1 MTIMIKKRNGRKEVL
16 DITKIQKM
24 TIEATAGLEGVS
36 QSELELDSHIKFI
49 DGMNSSDIQDALIKT
64 AVEKIDIDVPNWTF
78 VAARLFLYDLYHR
91 VGIAT
96 YGVKG
101 EAYRHLKEYINFG
114 IEAGRIIPNL
124 ANGYDLDDLNS
135 YIDPS
140 RDFLFNYLGIKTLYD
155 RYLIKNSKG
164 EPIELPQQ
172 MFMAI
177 AMFLAQNE
185 EKKQE
190 KAKEF
195 YDVISKFEVMLA
207 TPTLSNART
216 NRHQLSSCYIGSSP
230 DNIEG
235 IFDGYKEMA
244 LLSKYGGGI
253 GWDWNQIRSLGGS
266 IDGHKSAAGGTVPF
280 LKITNEIVRTAANTK
295 DFAKMFRRS
304 YSEELNTN
312 TILEYTIPLLKSA
325 LLSTKTA
332 ISIIDEQE
340 HSKVEEKYQ
349 RVIVEE
355 SKTDDLYLMIEKNI
369 LKLITQK
376 LDLSKEYFDL
386 LSSLR
391 RLEKIADRSVSIAS
405 LLQFAKLGGDIVQS

>member
-1 MTIMIKKRNGRKEVL
+1 MLKPYEEKLKLIKSEVEKLGL
-16 DITKIQKM
+16 DIVEALEVCLKALNERKIENLKNV
-24 TIEATAGLEGVS
+24 EVS
-36 QSELELDSHIKFI
+36 
-49 DGMNSSDIQDALIKT
+49 
-64 AVEKIDIDVPNWTF
+64 
-78 VAARLFLYDLYHR
+78 
-91 VGIAT
+91 
-96 YGVKG
+96 
-101 EAYRHLKEYINFG
+101 
-114 IEAGRIIPNL
+114 
-124 ANGYDLDDLNS
+124 
-135 YIDPS
+135 
-140 RDFLFNYLGIKTLYD
+140 
-155 RYLIKNSKG
+155 
-164 EPIELPQQ
+164 
-172 MFMAI
+172 
-177 AMFLAQNE
+177 
-185 EKKQE
+185 EKKFLVKSNE
-190 KAKEF
+190 I
-195 YDVISKFEVMLA
+195 DNLTITTLA
-207 TPTLSNART
+207 LYTPEARDL
-216 NRHQLSSCYIGSSP
+216 RR
-230 DNIEG
+230 
-235 IFDGYKEMA
+235 MVA
-244 LLSKYGGGI
+244 
-253 GWDWNQIRSLGGS
+253 
-266 IDGHKSAAGGTVPF
+266 F

>member
-1 MTIMIKKRNGRKEVL
+1 MLKPYEEKLK
-16 DITKIQKM
+16 
-24 TIEATAGLEGVS
+24 
-36 QSELELDSHIKFI
+36 
-49 DGMNSSDIQDALIKT
+49 LIKSE
-64 AVEKIDIDVPNWTF
+64 VEKLGLDV
-78 VAARLFLYDLYHR
+78 V
-91 VGIAT
+91 
-96 YGVKG
+96 
-101 EAYRHLKEYINFG
+101 EALEVCLKALNERK
-114 IEAGRIIPNL
+114 IENL
-124 ANGYDLDDLNS
+124 
-135 YIDPS
+135 
-140 RDFLFNYLGIKTLYD
+140 
-155 RYLIKNSKG
+155 KNVEVS
-164 EPIELPQQ
+164 
-172 MFMAI
+172 
-177 AMFLAQNE
+177 
-185 EKKQE
+185 EKKFLVKSNE
-190 KAKEF
+190 I
-195 YDVISKFEVMLA
+195 DNLIITTLA
-207 TPTLSNART
+207 LYTPEARDL
-216 NRHQLSSCYIGSSP
+216 RR
-230 DNIEG
+230 
-235 IFDGYKEMA
+235 MVA
-244 LLSKYGGGI
+244 
-253 GWDWNQIRSLGGS
+253 
-266 IDGHKSAAGGTVPF
+266 F

-304 YSEELNTN
+304 YSEDLNTN

>member
-1 MTIMIKKRNGRKEVL
+1 MLKPYEEKLK
-16 DITKIQKM
+16 
-24 TIEATAGLEGVS
+24 
-36 QSELELDSHIKFI
+36 
-49 DGMNSSDIQDALIKT
+49 LIKSE
-64 AVEKIDIDVPNWTF
+64 VEKLGLDV
-78 VAARLFLYDLYHR
+78 V
-91 VGIAT
+91 
-96 YGVKG
+96 
-101 EAYRHLKEYINFG
+101 EALEICLKALNERK
-114 IEAGRIIPNL
+114 IENL
-124 ANGYDLDDLNS
+124 
-135 YIDPS
+135 
-140 RDFLFNYLGIKTLYD
+140 
-155 RYLIKNSKG
+155 KNVEVS
-164 EPIELPQQ
+164 
-172 MFMAI
+172 
-177 AMFLAQNE
+177 
-185 EKKQE
+185 EKKFLVKSNE
-190 KAKEF
+190 I
-195 YDVISKFEVMLA
+195 DNLIITTLA
-207 TPTLSNART
+207 LYTPEARDL
-216 NRHQLSSCYIGSSP
+216 RR
-230 DNIEG
+230 
-235 IFDGYKEMA
+235 MVA
-244 LLSKYGGGI
+244 
-253 GWDWNQIRSLGGS
+253 
-266 IDGHKSAAGGTVPF
+266 F

>member
-1 MTIMIKKRNGRKEVL
+1 MLKPYEEKLKNIKEEVQKIGFGVVEALEICLKALNDRK
-16 DITKIQKM
+16 
-24 TIEATAGLEGVS
+24 IEDLG
-36 QSELELDSHIKFI
+36 
-49 DGMNSSDIQDALIKT
+49 N
-64 AVEKIDIDVPNWTF
+64 IDV
-78 VAARLFLYDLYHR
+78 
-91 VGIAT
+91 
-96 YGVKG
+96 
-101 EAYRHLKEYINFG
+101 
-114 IEAGRIIPNL
+114 
-124 ANGYDLDDLNS
+124 S
-135 YIDPS
+135 
-140 RDFLFNYLGIKTLYD
+140 
-155 RYLIKNSKG
+155 
-164 EPIELPQQ
+164 
-172 MFMAI
+172 
-177 AMFLAQNE
+177 
-185 EKKQE
+185 EKK
-190 KAKEF
+190 F
-195 YDVISKFEVMLA
+195 LSK
-207 TPTLSNART
+207 SNE
-216 NRHQLSSCYIGSSP
+216 I
-230 DNIEG
+230 DNIIVG
-235 IFDGYKEMA
+235 TLA
-244 LLSKYGGGI
+244 LYTPEARDLRRLVVY
-253 GWDWNQIRSLGGS
+253 
-266 IDGHKSAAGGTVPF
+266 

>member
-1 MTIMIKKRNGRKEVL
+1 MLKPYEEKLKLIKSEVEKLGL
-16 DITKIQKM
+16 DIVEALEVCLKALNERKIENLKNV
-24 TIEATAGLEGVS
+24 EVS
-36 QSELELDSHIKFI
+36 
-49 DGMNSSDIQDALIKT
+49 
-64 AVEKIDIDVPNWTF
+64 
-78 VAARLFLYDLYHR
+78 
-91 VGIAT
+91 
-96 YGVKG
+96 
-101 EAYRHLKEYINFG
+101 
-114 IEAGRIIPNL
+114 
-124 ANGYDLDDLNS
+124 
-135 YIDPS
+135 
-140 RDFLFNYLGIKTLYD
+140 
-155 RYLIKNSKG
+155 
-164 EPIELPQQ
+164 
-172 MFMAI
+172 
-177 AMFLAQNE
+177 
-185 EKKQE
+185 EKKFLVKSNE
-190 KAKEF
+190 N
-195 YDVISKFEVMLA
+195 DNLIITTLA
-207 TPTLSNART
+207 LYTPEARDL
-216 NRHQLSSCYIGSSP
+216 RR
-230 DNIEG
+230 
-235 IFDGYKEMA
+235 MVA
-244 LLSKYGGGI
+244 
-253 GWDWNQIRSLGGS
+253 
-266 IDGHKSAAGGTVPF
+266 F